1 MGSGPVTGAVVITS
15 PLWGLVSLL
24 GAARPAA
31 LVQGVCGRL
40 GGESLLCGR
49 LEGESLP
56 RMHLVEE
63 SLQCKRLG
71 GESLRHGRLGREGL
85 RRPLGTLGGRYVSAM
100 IVLPIIIIEVYLKA

>member
-1 MGSGPVTGAVVITS
+1 MSASLMGSGPVTGAVFITS
-15 PLWGLVSLL
+15 PLWRLASLL

-40 GGESLLCGR
+40 
-49 LEGESLP
+49 EGESLP
-56 RMHLVEE
+56 RTHLVEE
-63 SLQCKRLG
+63 SLRCKRLG

-100 IVLPIIIIEVYLKA
+100 IVLPMIIGVYLKA